1 MCPMTTTIMAETCSI
16 CAGSLK
22 WTERTE
28 SQDPEVP
35 GEKSSGTREK
45 VHSRKKKTHSTQT
58 TGKEHALKGQKLL
71 AQGSALGNYGRK
83 PVAL

>member
-35 GEKSSGTREK
+35 GEP
-45 VHSRKKKTHSTQT
+45 STW
-58 TGKEHALKGQKLL
+58 GEIIWDKGQ
-71 AQGSALGNYGRK
+71 GT
-83 PVAL
+83 

>member
-1 MCPMTTTIMAETCSI
+1 MKKRYMCPMTTTIMAETCSI

-35 GEKSSGTREK
+35 GEPSTWGEIIYDEGQF
-45 VHSRKKKTHSTQT
+45 KKKEDPFDSD
-58 TGKEHALKGQKLL
+58 
-71 AQGSALGNYGRK
+71 NW
-83 PVAL
+83 

>member
-28 SQDPEVP
+28 SQDPEEEP
-35 GEKSSGTREK
+35 SSWGEIIWD
-45 VHSRKKKTHSTQT
+45 
-58 TGKEHALKGQKLL
+58 KGQ
-71 AQGSALGNYGRK
+71 GTFDEDEDPFN
-83 PVAL
+83 PDNW

>member
-1 MCPMTTTIMAETCSI
+1 MKKIYICPMTTTIMAETCSI

-35 GEKSSGTREK
+35 GEPSTWGEIIWDKGKGTFDED
-45 VHSRKKKTHSTQT
+45 
-58 TGKEHALKGQKLL
+58 EDPF
-71 AQGSALGNYGRK
+71 N
-83 PVAL
+83 PDNW

>member
-1 MCPMTTTIMAETCSI
+1 MKKRYMCPMTTTIMAETCSI

-35 GEKSSGTREK
+35 GEPSTWGEIIWDEGQGTF
-45 VHSRKKKTHSTQT
+45 KK
-58 TGKEHALKGQKLL
+58 EEDPFDPD
-71 AQGSALGNYGRK
+71 NR
-83 PVAL
+83 

>member
-1 MCPMTTTIMAETCSI
+1 MTTTIMAETCSI

-35 GEKSSGTREK
+35 GEPSTWGEIIWDKGKGTF
-45 VHSRKKKTHSTQT
+45 KKEEDPFDSD
-58 TGKEHALKGQKLL
+58 
-71 AQGSALGNYGRK
+71 NW
-83 PVAL
+83 

>member
-1 MCPMTTTIMAETCSI
+1 MTTTIMAETCSI

-35 GEKSSGTREK
+35 GEP
-45 VHSRKKKTHSTQT
+45 STW
-58 TGKEHALKGQKLL
+58 GEIIWDKGQ
-71 AQGSALGNYGRK
+71 GTFDEDEDPFN
-83 PVAL
+83 PDNW

>member
-1 MCPMTTTIMAETCSI
+1 MKKIYICPMTTTIMAETCSI

-35 GEKSSGTREK
+35 GEPSTWGEIIWDKGEGTF
-45 VHSRKKKTHSTQT
+45 KK
-58 TGKEHALKGQKLL
+58 EEDPF
-71 AQGSALGNYGRK
+71 N
-83 PVAL
+83 PDNW